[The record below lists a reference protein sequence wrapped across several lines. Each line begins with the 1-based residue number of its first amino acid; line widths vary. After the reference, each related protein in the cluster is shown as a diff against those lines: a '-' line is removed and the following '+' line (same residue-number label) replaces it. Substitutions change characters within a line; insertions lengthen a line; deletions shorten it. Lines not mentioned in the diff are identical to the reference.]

1 MFSYQKI
8 YFSDLKVTRTGEQSG
23 RRYFTGKFTAYDLS
37 LFHNQHILNLYIVTL
52 VIESIILQRHMN
64 YTRIYSDSEGESHF
78 EIVEVPLK
86 ENSNIGYLSDGFA
99 VRSLQFRENKAD
111 YSWDF
116 HHAPERQFIILL
128 DGEIEITTSLGET
141 RRFSTGDIL
150 LTEDTFGKGHKTR
163 NIKKQIR
170 KSIFV
175 KI

>member
-1 MFSYQKI
+1 
-8 YFSDLKVTRTGEQSG
+8 
-23 RRYFTGKFTAYDLS
+23 
-37 LFHNQHILNLYIVTL
+37 
-52 VIESIILQRHMN
+52 MN

-86 ENSNIGYLSDGFA
+86 DNSDIGHLSDGFP

-141 RRFSTGDIL
+141 RKFSAGDIL
-150 LTEDTFGKGHKTR
+150 LAEDITGKGHKTSNVKR
-163 NIKKQIR
+163 QIR

-175 KI
+175 QI